1 MFTSS
6 VKRGIRCFRVVVV
19 EWRQRNLQ
27 KSVLHVQRCCFAN
40 LNPLLFRPF
49 SLPSSSSLRKRLIM
63 PPSQAKFTL
72 GSRNHVKANQRERRK
87 AVILFEHLSRA
98 AIHMDMN
105 WILTLR
111 VCRAGYG
118 KRTFWDA
125 TSGISSKWRLKN
137 ELRNT
142 IILMTR
148 HYPDLGCAS
157 DWLKQTSVMKRP
169 IRSTS
174 LFWVVLHYLYGISAL
189 VPQTPFRGLGCLG
202 KQAMASRNAA
212 SSMEILTLQF
222 SILYYKTI
230 SYRD

>member
-1 MFTSS
+1 MLYQISGKEKERHCFVFRSS
-6 VKRGIRCFRVVVV
+6 VKRGIRCFRVVAV

-125 TSGISSKWRLKN
+125 TIGKWRLKN
-137 ELRNT
+137 DRRNT
-142 IILMTR
+142 ILMTR
-148 HYPDLGCAS
+148 HYPDLGCAC
-157 DWLKQTSVMKRP
+157 DWLKETVVMKRP

-174 LFWVVLHYLYGISAL
+174 LFWVVPHYLYRILRRHFGGW
-189 VPQTPFRGLGCLG
+189 GLGCLG
-202 KQAMASRNAA
+202 KQAMASRNGA
-212 SSMEILTLQF
+212 SRYVLITHLL
-222 SILYYKTI
+222 
-230 SYRD
+230 